1 MCRCFV
7 QFRSV
12 YGIATDMKHRKSV
25 WERVNE
31 RDRETVL
38 KTVCESLF
46 IKSSRSRAAMLWGN
60 VFNVLTLHNIR
71 RLTISNFSEYL
82 YYFSFSLLF
91 FFFIP
96 FIHSSLFPCAIFILS
111 LARSLPLCRY
121 LSLSLD
127 FTFSPCVY
135 LCFCVFVCVVCL
147 YVALSFVALL
157 LVTMFSSFSTVS
169 AYHWHRQP
177 SPRRQKK
184 AFTENFCANPN
195 NDIFLWNSLC
205 RFLLLIPA

>member
-1 MCRCFV
+1 MSLL
-7 QFRSV
+7 RSV
-12 YGIATDMKHRKSV
+12 PQCVRNCYGYEASEKCER
-25 WERVNE
+25 ERVNE
-31 RDRETVL
+31 RDRDMVL

-96 FIHSSLFPCAIFILS
+96 FIHSSLFPCAIFIL
-111 LARSLPLCRY
+111 SLPLCRY

>member
-1 MCRCFV
+1 MSLL
-7 QFRSV
+7 RSV
-12 YGIATDMKHRKSV
+12 PQCVRNCYGYEASEKCVRE
-25 WERVNE
+25 WVNE
-31 RDRETVL
+31 RDRDTVL

-111 LARSLPLCRY
+111 LP
-121 LSLSLD
+121 LSLSI
-127 FTFSPCVY
+127 SPSRPVCI
-135 LCFCVFVCVVCL
+135 CVFVCVVCL